1 MIFQEILNVR
11 LFLEISLQLQL
22 YSQALLAN
30 SACDMQK
37 KKKQTL
43 SDNFSNFA
51 RYLTKYQEC
60 MSEKVA

>member
-37 KKKQTL
+37 KKQTL

>member
-37 KKKQTL
+37 KKNKP
-43 SDNFSNFA
+43 F
-51 RYLTKYQEC
+51 LTIFQILLGT
-60 MSEKVA
+60 